1 MINQINLYLEKD
13 KSKKSS
19 TFNNLDFKKEIL
31 KINNRDYYY
40 SNVIAR
46 ASKTMFE
53 CKNAQNNLKST
64 GTEG

>member
-1 MINQINLYLEKD
+1 MNYINLFIEKNN
-13 KSKKSS
+13 SKKCLNIKDLN
-19 TFNNLDFKKEIL
+19 FPNENLEI
-31 KINNRDYYY
+31 INKDYYY

-53 CKNAQNNLKST
+53 CKNAKANTKST